1 MNRAEML
8 PHYLRALAAFKA
20 EFGHTNVPRTYEAD
34 RDLAAWVRTVRESW
48 RNGRLHEIHV
58 QLLTEADFSF
68 APNNAAWAAQYE
80 SLKHYVEVEGNAKVP
95 RDHENRSL
103 AIWVMHQRNHFKAGL
118 LEDAEIAQLNA
129 LGFVFDPHDQQ
140 WRDNLQRVKDFK
152 KKHGHAL
159 IPRRYP
165 EDKQLADFAAEI
177 RKRFKLENLTATQV
191 ADLMELEFVFDPLDA
206 VWSGRLAEY
215 AAWRHTSGG
224 EALPPRRIAGKPT
237 PLYEWC
243 RVQLRN
249 LTAGTVPDYRKSK
262 LATAGFPV

>member
-8 PHYLRALAAFKA
+8 PHYLSALATFKA
-20 EFGHTNVPRTYEAD
+20 EFGHTNVPRTYEAN

-48 RNGRLHEIHV
+48 RTGRLHEIHV
-58 QLLTEADFSF
+58 RLLTEAGFSF
-68 APNNAAWAAQYE
+68 APNDAAWAAQYE
-80 SLKHYVEVEGNAKVP
+80 SLRQYVRVVGNAKVP
-95 RDHENRSL
+95 RDYENRSL

-118 LEDAEIAQLNA
+118 LEHSEIELLNE

-140 WRDNLQRVKDFK
+140 WRDNMERVKAFK

-177 RKRFKLENLTATQV
+177 RQRFKVNNLTPEQV
-191 ADLMELEFVFDPLDA
+191 SDLVGLEFVFDPLDA
-206 VWSGRLAEY
+206 VWSGRLSEY
-215 AAWRHTSGG
+215 AAWRSTSNQ

-237 PLYEWC
+237 HLYEWC

-249 LTAGTVPDYRKSK
+249 LSLGTVPASRKLR
-262 LATAGFPV
+262 LAAAGFPV